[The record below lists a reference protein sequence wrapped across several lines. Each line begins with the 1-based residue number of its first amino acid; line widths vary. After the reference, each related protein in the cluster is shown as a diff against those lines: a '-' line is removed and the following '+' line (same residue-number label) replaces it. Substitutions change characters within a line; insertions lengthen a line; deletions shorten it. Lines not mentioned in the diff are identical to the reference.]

1 MYIKFKPWSMPH
13 IILTVIAKRHKNAG
27 GQIMNNA
34 NTEMYLGM
42 DVSEKSIELFALSA
56 DNKKESKGKIVNN
69 PAKIKAFLADV
80 KNTSRLTVALETG
93 THSPWLSK
101 MLEEHGCK
109 VLVGHARKLRAIWG
123 DDHKCDQRD
132 AEMLAR
138 IARMDP
144 KLLYPIKHVSQEARA
159 EQAVIKARDVLVK
172 TSTMLINYLRGTL
185 RSFGI
190 STSEIP
196 STSMHSK
203 LMPLVP
209 KDLRPALR
217 GIIKQLKE
225 VRMQIKEY
233 DKKLTE
239 LCKKHKE
246 TKIFQQLNGVGP
258 VTAITFALIIADP
271 RRFNSA
277 GRVGSYLGLTPKR
290 DQSGEVDK
298 QLGITKSGN
307 GMLRSHLVKAANY
320 IMGPFGVDSELRRY
334 GERIAAK
341 GGKIARR
348 KAKVAVARKLAVT
361 MWRLW
366 IDEAEYDPFFKE
378 HQRQKKK
385 AARVAA

>member
-1 MYIKFKPWSMPH
+1 MPH

-56 DNKKESKGKIVNN
+56 DNKKESKGKIENN

-144 KLLYPIKHVSQEARA
+144 KLLHPIKHVSQEVRA

-172 TSTMLINYLRGTL
+172 TSTMLINHLRGTL

-196 STSMHSK
+196 TTSMHSK
-203 LMPLVP
+203 LMPLIP

-217 GIIKQLKE
+217 GIVKQLKE
-225 VRMQIKEY
+225 VRTEIKEY

-246 TKIFQQLNGVGP
+246 TKILQQLNGVGP

-271 RRFNSA
+271 RRFSSA

-307 GMLRSHLVKAANY
+307 GMLRKHLVKSANY

-366 IDEAEYDPFFKE
+366 INEAEYDPFFKE

>member
-1 MYIKFKPWSMPH
+1 
-13 IILTVIAKRHKNAG
+13 
-27 GQIMNNA
+27 
-34 NTEMYLGM
+34 
-42 DVSEKSIELFALSA
+42 
-56 DNKKESKGKIVNN
+56 
-69 PAKIKAFLADV
+69 
-80 KNTSRLTVALETG
+80 
-93 THSPWLSK
+93 

-196 STSMHSK
+196 TTSMHSK

>member
-1 MYIKFKPWSMPH
+1 
-13 IILTVIAKRHKNAG
+13 
-27 GQIMNNA
+27 MNN
-34 NTEMYLGM
+34 NSTGIYLGM

-56 DNKKESKGKIVNN
+56 DNKTESKGKLVNN
-69 PAKIKAFLADV
+69 PAKVKAFLVAL

-109 VLVGHARKLRAIWG
+109 VFVGHARKLRAIWG
-123 DDHKCDQRD
+123 DDKKCDQRD

-144 KLLYPIKHVSQEARA
+144 KLLHPIKHVSQEVRA

-172 TSTMLINYLRGTL
+172 NSTMLINHLRGTL

-196 STSMHSK
+196 TTSIHSK
-203 LMPLVP
+203 IMTLVP
-209 KDLRPALR
+209 KELRPALE
-217 GIIKQLKE
+217 GVVKQLKE
-225 VRMQIKEY
+225 LRTEIKEY
-233 DKKLTE
+233 DKKLTK

-246 TKIFQQLNGVGP
+246 TKILQQLNGVGP
-258 VTAITFALIIADP
+258 VTALAFALIIADP
-271 RRFNSA
+271 RRFSSA

-290 DQSGEVDK
+290 DQSGDVDK

-320 IMGPFGVDSELRRY
+320 IMGPFGIDCELRRY

-348 KAKVAVARKLAVT
+348 KAKVALARKLAIT

-366 IDEAEYDPFFKE
+366 IDEAEYDPFYKE

-385 AARVAA
+385 ASRKAA